1 MVALAAGY
9 HPVRIEYFQAGGG
22 KALELRM
29 RQDGGLEWGYV
40 VGKIFVEGGRA
51 VRR

>member
-9 HPVRIEYFQAGGG
+9 HPIRIEYFQAGGG

-29 RQDGGLEWGYV
+29 RQDGTTEWSQL
-40 VGKIFVEGGRA
+40 GGRVFLADGTA
-51 VRR
+51 VGR